1 MIQHVHVRHGLT
13 WKRYHEHSNCEKL
26 RQVRTMLFP
35 FILNEHA
42 DKKKVAV
49 KTKKEKF
56 PQAIHK
62 R

>member
-1 MIQHVHVRHGLT
+1 
-13 WKRYHEHSNCEKL
+13 
-26 RQVRTMLFP
+26 MLFP